1 VKQRE
6 VTVQGPTHAG
16 APGARAL
23 RIAVAGLMFEANS
36 FAPGV
41 TELVD
46 FERGS
51 AAGAGVLTAG
61 GGIDS
66 IAGAAAVAERAGIE
80 VVPTTA
86 AFALSGPPVAA
97 GVFGVLR
104 QRLLD
109 GLAPHVG
116 AIDGVYLS
124 LHGAMVAQDCEDTE
138 GELLEAVREL
148 VGPDV
153 PIAYSADLHTHFTA
167 RMAAAT
173 PLVAGYRTLPHVDI
187 FETGQ
192 RAMTLLLAALGGARP
207 VLGWRKVRMMTSSEG
222 QDTTVP
228 PMSEVM
234 ARLAEIAAEPGVLE
248 GCVFA
253 TQPWLD
259 VTELGWSTLVV
270 ADGRVDD
277 AAELAQR
284 RADELAGMVW
294 DRRHRIAAP
303 KTDVHVALKTVREA
317 ARTDLPFV
325 LSDGADSVSAGATG
339 DGVQILSALLDD
351 PVPGPAMLIVTDAP
365 AATTLAAAGVGSTV
379 TVPLGGTLA
388 PAFHSPVT
396 VSGTVTTV
404 CDGRY
409 QSRYP
414 PAPADVGTTAV
425 LVVDGRIHVVVTSRP
440 ASQLDYQLYLRVG
453 LDPRSARL
461 VVAKSAGGYKAFYA
475 PLAAQCIDVDTTGP
489 ADSRLERMP
498 FTRPAR
504 PLWPF
509 DADLDA
515 PW

>member
-1 VKQRE
+1 MQL
-6 VTVQGPTHAG
+6 PTRVATPG
-16 APGARAL
+16 APAG

-36 FAPGV
+36 FAPGA
-41 TELVD
+41 TELAV
-46 FERGS
+46 FQRGS
-51 AAGAGVLTAG
+51 ASGADVLTSG
-61 GGIDS
+61 GGIDE
-66 IAGAAAVAERAGIE
+66 IAGAAEVASRAGFE

-86 AFALSGPPVAA
+86 AWAMSGPPVAA
-97 GVFGVLR
+97 GAFGVLR

-116 AIDGVYLS
+116 AIDGVYLA

-187 FETGQ
+187 FEAGQ
-192 RAMTLLLAALGGARP
+192 RAMTLLLAALGGAQP

-234 ARLAEIAAEPGVLE
+234 ARLAEITAEPGVLD

-270 ADGRVDD
+270 ADGD
-277 AAELAQR
+277 ADLAQR

-303 KTDVHVALKTVREA
+303 KTDVHIALKTVREA
-317 ARTDLPFV
+317 ARADRPFV

-351 PVPGPAMLIVTDAP
+351 PVPGPVMLIVTDEP
-365 AATTLAAAGVGSTV
+365 AAAALAEAGVGQTV
-379 TVPLGGTLA
+379 TVSLGGTLA
-388 PAFHSPVT
+388 PAFHTPVT
-396 VSGTVTTV
+396 VSGTVATV
-404 CDGRY
+404 CDGVY
-409 QSRYP
+409 QSLYP

-425 LVVDGRIHVVVTSRP
+425 LVVDDRIHVVVTSRP

-453 LDPRSARL
+453 LEPRSARV

-475 PLAAQCIDVDTTGP
+475 PLAAECIDVDTTGP

-509 DADLDA
+509 DADLDQ

>member
-1 VKQRE
+1 
-6 VTVQGPTHAG
+6 
-16 APGARAL
+16 
-23 RIAVAGLMFEANS
+23 MFEANS
-36 FAPGV
+36 FAPGA
-41 TELVD
+41 TELTD

-51 AAGAGVLTAG
+51 ASGAAVLTAG

-66 IAGAAAVAERAGIE
+66 IAGAAEVAAMAGAE

-97 GVFGVLR
+97 GVFGTLR
-104 QRLLD
+104 RRLLD

-116 AIDGVYLS
+116 SVDGVYLS

-192 RAMTLLLAALGGARP
+192 RAMRLLLAALGGARP

-234 ARLAEIAAEPGVLE
+234 DRLADIAAEPGVLE

-270 ADGRVDD
+270 TDGD
-277 AAELAQR
+277 AELAQR

-303 KTDVHVALKTVREA
+303 KADVHVALKTVREA
-317 ARTDLPFV
+317 TDTGRPYVF
-325 LSDGADSVSAGATG
+325 SDGADSVSAGATG

-365 AATTLAAAGVGSTV
+365 AAATLAAAGVGATV

-388 PAFHSPVT
+388 PAFHAPVT
-396 VSGTVTTV
+396 VSGTVATV

-409 QSRYP
+409 QSLYP

-425 LVVDGRIHVVVTSRP
+425 LVLDGRIQVVVTSRP

-475 PLAAQCIDVDTTGP
+475 PLAAECIDVDTTGP

-498 FTRPAR
+498 FTRPQR

-509 DADLDA
+509 DTDLDA